1 MKHKNTLTP
10 DYGNWVPAAMM
21 KWMAATE
28 GLLLLLTAVLA
39 RFLRTPVPAVLC
51 GVLSGF
57 LLGLWLY
64 MFRCR
69 ALFDFRRG
77 GLMGTIHQYLLAHLP
92 WDGKGTL
99 LDIGCGSGALTIRC
113 AKAYPQAALT
123 GVDYWGTEWSYA
135 KEQCERNAVAEG
147 VSGRIT
153 FQKGDAAHLDFP
165 DGSFDA
171 VVSNFVF
178 HEVRSEKVKKNVVR
192 EALRMVKPGGCFAF
206 QDLFSQETL
215 YGDMEAFVREL
226 RLEGFQEVHYIPFVE
241 RQGFVPWYVQTPWM
255 LRGVGL
261 LYGRK

>member
-1 MKHKNTLTP
+1 MDQKKT
-10 DYGNWVPAAMM
+10 DYGNWVPLALMKRLAAI
-21 KWMAATE
+21 AGALLAGEVLLIVLDGPTALTLLVG
-28 GLLLLLTAVLA
+28 GLLAAAVI
-39 RFLRTPVPAVLC
+39 
-51 GVLSGF
+51 
-57 LLGLWLY
+57 LWLY
-64 MFRCR
+64 MLRCR
-69 ALFDFRRG
+69 VLFDFNRG
-77 GLMGTIHQYLLAHLP
+77 GLMGQVHQYLTDHLP
-92 WDGKGTL
+92 WDGRGTL

-123 GVDYWGTEWSYA
+123 GVDYWGAEWSYA
-135 KEQCERNAVAEG
+135 KEQCERNAAAEG